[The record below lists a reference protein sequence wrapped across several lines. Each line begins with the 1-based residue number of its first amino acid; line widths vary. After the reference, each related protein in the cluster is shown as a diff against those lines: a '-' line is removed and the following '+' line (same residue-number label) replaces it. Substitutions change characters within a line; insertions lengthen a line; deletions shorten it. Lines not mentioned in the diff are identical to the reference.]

1 MILDITDYKQKGIRL
16 NRAIEQAVKD
26 SPELPE
32 LLFMTQDQYNN
43 IAHKNALYQP
53 LEENQHHQLYMTSE
67 NVMEIRIQDEA

>member
-16 NRAIEQAVKD
+16 TRAIDKAVKD

-32 LLFMTQDQYNN
+32 LLFMTQAQYDN

-53 LEENQHHQLYMTSE
+53 LEKNQHNQLYMTSE
-67 NVMEIRIQDEA
+67 NVMEIRIQDE